1 MANAHP
7 ERERDNGLEP
17 TVGDQLRLREFL
29 LALDKASESELRE
42 LCGMMA
48 RQVMIVYP
56 ATVRYLAREAARN
69 LAGEPWSGTQS
80 EELLAAFLASSEEAK

>member
-1 MANAHP
+1 MALAHP
-7 ERERDNGLEP
+7 ERERDSGLEP

-29 LALDKASESELRE
+29 LALEKASEGELRE

-48 RQVMIVYP
+48 RQLMIVYP

-69 LAGEPWSGTQS
+69 LASESWSSRRS
-80 EELLAAFLASSEEAK
+80 EELLTAFLADQREEK

>member
-1 MANAHP
+1 MSVAHP

-29 LALDKASESELRE
+29 LGLDKASEAELRE

-48 RQVMIVYP
+48 RQVMLVYP
-56 ATVRYLAREAARN
+56 AAVRFLAREAARN
-69 LAGEPWSGTQS
+69 LQGEPWSAGRSQ
-80 EELLAAFLASSEEAK
+80 ELLTTFLTDGAVEE